1 MQDKMVSEIFDIYMK
16 KFGSR
21 KEELADTWSE
31 GISEAINIRL
41 PYVRRQIT
49 QRLVADKIFSTE
61 KEADRFFHD
70 EILPRLERQWMSKTA
85 TDNAVSVLKGGK
97 KPAKKRTEVKPEQ
110 PVADLFGGLFDEPI
124 SNEKKTDVQSRPGTA
139 ERERGHEPQSHE
151 PLGESQ
157 RNEVKGTDGRGMGG
171 RSSVNPLSDGERLI
185 RWPGGYV

>member
-1 MQDKMVSEIFDIYMK
+1 MK

-31 GISEAINIRL
+31 GKSEAINIRL

-70 EILPRLERQWMSKTA
+70 EILPRLEKQWMSKAA

-124 SNEKKTDVQSRPGTA
+124 SNEKKTDVQPRPGTA
-139 ERERGHEPQSHE
+139 ERERGHEPRWERANGMKLKELTDEEWVDVVASI
-151 PLGESQ
+151 LCLTESEAQ
-157 RNEVKGTDGRGMGG
+157 AYLESLRANQ
-171 RSSVNPLSDGERLI
+171 
-185 RWPGGYV
+185 